1 MGPDTSILLADS
13 DHIAV
18 ELGKTYLRKTG
29 ARLFTCHDGDMAM
42 EIIRRERPDLVL
54 MSATLPGLDGIECC
68 RLVKADSALRGTPVV
83 LTLVSGKVENVE
95 ICVKSGC
102 DDVLLKPID
111 RKTFFST
118 LKKFVN
124 LEKRN
129 APRFKARFSI
139 HCVRGNGNGSDC
151 NVFDVSTGG
160 LFLQASPLL
169 PVDTVVGMNFV
180 LPVVNV
186 EISCKGRVAWLNKPE
201 SPIKNEF
208 PPGMGVEFSDLGV
221 EGKQAIHD
229 YLQKEHVA
237 RILGSVKR

>member
-13 DHIAV
+13 DQIAV

-29 ARLFTCHDGDMAM
+29 ARLFTCHDGEMAW
-42 EIIRRERPDLVL
+42 EIICRERPDLVL
-54 MSATLPGLDGIECC
+54 MSATMPGLDGIECC
-68 RLVKADSALRGTPVV
+68 RLVKADAALHAIPVV
-83 LTLVSGKVENVE
+83 LTLVSGKGENVE
-95 ICVKSGC
+95 SCARAGC

-129 APRFKARFSI
+129 APRFKSRFSI
-139 HCVRGNGNGSDC
+139 HCVRDKDNGSDC
-151 NVFDVSTGG
+151 NVFDISTGG

-169 PVDTVVGMNFV
+169 PVDTVVQMDFV

-186 EISCKGRVAWLNKPE
+186 EICCRGRVAWLNKPE
-201 SPIKNEF
+201 APNKTAF
-208 PPGMGVEFSDLGV
+208 PPGMGVEFVGLCA

-229 YLQKEHVA
+229 YLQKEHVT
-237 RILGSVKR
+237 RIFKSAKA

>member
-29 ARLFTCHDGDMAM
+29 ARLFTCHDGEMAW

-54 MSATLPGLDGIECC
+54 MSARMPGLDGIECC
-68 RLVKADSALRGTPVV
+68 RLVKDDAALHSISIV
-83 LTLVSGKVENVE
+83 LTLVSGKGENVE
-95 ICVKSGC
+95 NCAKAGC

-111 RKTFFST
+111 RKTFFAT
-118 LKKFVN
+118 IKKFVN

-129 APRFKARFSI
+129 APRFKSRFSI
-139 HCVRGNGNGSDC
+139 HCASATGNGSDC

-169 PVDTVVGMNFV
+169 PVDTVIEMEFI

-186 EISCKGRVAWLNKPE
+186 EICCKGRVAWLNKPE
-201 SPIKNEF
+201 APNKTAF
-208 PPGMGVEFSDLGV
+208 PPGMGVEFINLSAG
-221 EGKQAIHD
+221 GKQAIHD
-229 YLQKEHVA
+229 YLQKEHVT
-237 RILGSVKR
+237 RILKTAKG

>member
-13 DHIAV
+13 DHISV

-29 ARLFTCHDGDMAM
+29 ARLFTCHDGEMAW

-54 MSATLPGLDGIECC
+54 MSASMPGIDGIECC
-68 RLVKADSALRGTPVV
+68 RLVKDDAELHSIAVV
-83 LTLVSGKVENVE
+83 LTLVSGKGENVE
-95 ICVKSGC
+95 RCARAGC
-102 DDVLLKPID
+102 DDVLLKPVD
-111 RKTFFST
+111 RKTFFSMI
-118 LKKFVN
+118 KKFVN

-129 APRFKARFSI
+129 APRFKSRFSI
-139 HCVRGNGNGSDC
+139 HCASGTGNGSDC

-169 PVDTVVGMNFV
+169 PVDTVVEMEFV
-180 LPVVNV
+180 LPVLNV
-186 EISCKGRVAWLNKPE
+186 EICCKGRVAWLNKPE
-201 SPIKNEF
+201 APNKIAF
-208 PPGMGVEFSDLGV
+208 PPGMGVEFFDLCA

-237 RILGSVKR
+237 RILKTAKA